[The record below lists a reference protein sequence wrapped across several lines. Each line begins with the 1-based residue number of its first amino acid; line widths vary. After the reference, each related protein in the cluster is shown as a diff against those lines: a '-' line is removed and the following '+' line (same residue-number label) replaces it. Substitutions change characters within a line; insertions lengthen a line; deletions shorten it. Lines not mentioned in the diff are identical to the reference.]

1 MCATHSITVSF
12 AIIYGVLICSSDV
25 ECIPTVHLKD
35 YVYYGNVSTYI
46 NGSLLM
52 TSIPISVTKS
62 SSSSSLLGQCEI
74 WKHVMSSMTRWAV
87 NNNVTN
93 YWTYPDEFVNHNN
106 CRNFDLTRIND
117 NSHYHLAIHM
127 KIIKPNSSPVGPW
140 CYAYD
145 HVHKIYYVARC
156 FPECVGNDYQDT
168 TKLPCEPYLCV
179 SSLDVAHDML
189 KLCSSLQNF
198 ATADTKPNYNAE
210 LIDWITEKLL
220 TNTNGGHLH
229 IMTHYE
235 QMEGNPFEILRLTPK
250 KSAIQADPSI
260 SIQALK
266 LKQEMGTLV

>member
-1 MCATHSITVSF
+1 MKLYEWIVLSILF
-12 AIIYGVLICSSDV
+12 AKSRPFPYFQFDDMFHV

-168 TKLPCEPYLCV
+168 TKLP
-179 SSLDVAHDML
+179 SRF
-189 KLCSSLQNF
+189 KIF

-210 LIDWITEKLL
+210 LIDWITEKAF
-220 TNTNGGHLH
+220 NK
-229 IMTHYE
+229 YE
-235 QMEGNPFEILRLTPK
+235 WG
-250 KSAIQADPSI
+250 PSTYYD
-260 SIQALK
+260 SLCY
-266 LKQEMGTLV
+266 

>member
-1 MCATHSITVSF
+1 MKLYEWIVLSILF
-12 AIIYGVLICSSDV
+12 AKSRPFPYFQFDDMFHV

-93 YWTYPDEFVNHNN
+93 YWTYPDEFVHGAMRTITSIRYIMWHAAFLNV
-106 CRNFDLTRIND
+106 LE
-117 NSHYHLAIHM
+117 M
-127 KIIKPNSSPVGPW
+127 IIRTP
-140 CYAYD
+140 
-145 HVHKIYYVARC
+145 
-156 FPECVGNDYQDT
+156 
-168 TKLPCEPYLCV
+168 
-179 SSLDVAHDML
+179 
-189 KLCSSLQNF
+189 QNF
-198 ATADTKPNYNAE
+198 HKPSNIILSAEFEKNRYSIFFAMIAVGMTVMICSISFVIARNY
-210 LIDWITEKLL
+210 IKIK
-220 TNTNGGHLH
+220 GKR
-229 IMTHYE
+229 MKQE